1 MLTIDEALKNI
12 NGATYTRWIEHDTP
26 GGNWSRR
33 QFQKTVRTITPE
45 QVRYLVNNP
54 QSGEK
59 RRHIPGTPLPTR
71 IVDERDEMTRFV
83 ITIEYHRE

>member
-26 GGNWSRR
+26 NGNWSRR

-54 QSGEK
+54 QPGEK

-83 ITIEYHRE
+83 IAIEYHRE

>member
-54 QSGEK
+54 QPGEK
-59 RRHIPGTPLPTR
+59 RRHIPDTPLPTR
-71 IVDERDEMTRFV
+71 IVDELDEMTRFV